1 MTAIDVKKLKKA
13 EKEAARHSAARNQ
26 ISRGANAAFNVLLIV
41 ACILTIFP
49 LWIIIISSITSEVA
63 LTTYGYRLWPMEFS
77 TMAYTYLF
85 NGGSIILTAYRNT
98 LLATVAGT
106 VISVITVGLYAYA
119 LSRPDFK
126 YKKFFT
132 FFSFFTM
139 LFGGGMVS
147 YYNMCRSVLGLKDT
161 VWALFLPMSFSA
173 YWVIIMRTFY
183 QSTVPEA
190 IIESARIDGS
200 GEWRTLLQIVCP
212 LAIPGFATVGLFS
225 AIGIWNDFRQC
236 LLLND
241 SSYYYNL
248 QYTIYQTMNNLQFM
262 KENASK
268 MGGVNVSNLPT
279 ESFRMAMAVVTVGP
293 IILAYP
299 FFQKYFVK
307 GLTVGAV
314 KG

>member
-1 MTAIDVKKLKKA
+1 MSTVDAKKLMKA
-13 EKEAARHSAARNQ
+13 EKEASRHSAARNQ
-26 ISRGANAAFNVLLIV
+26 ISKGTNLLFNVLLIIG
-41 ACILTIFP
+41 CLFTLFP
-49 LWIIIISSITSEVA
+49 LWIIIVSSITSESA
-63 LTTYGYRLWPMEFS
+63 LTTYGYRLWPLEFS
-77 TMAYTYLF
+77 GNAYTYLF
-85 NGGSIILTAYRNT
+85 RDGSVILTAYKNT
-98 LLATVAGT
+98 LIATLSGT
-106 VISVITVGLYAYA
+106 VLSVVTVGLYAYA

-161 VWALFLPMSFSA
+161 VYALFLPMSFSA

-183 QSTVPEA
+183 QSSVPEA

-225 AIGIWNDFRQC
+225 AIGIWNDFRNC

-241 SSYYYNL
+241 SAKFFNL
-248 QYTIYQTMNNLQFM
+248 QYTIYQTMNNLRFL
-262 KENASK
+262 KENASR
-268 MGGVNVSNLPT
+268 MGGVNVANLPAET
-279 ESFRMAMAVVTVGP
+279 FRMAMAVVTVGP
-293 IILAYP
+293 IIMAYP
-299 FFQKYFVK
+299 FFQRYFVK

>member
-1 MTAIDVKKLKKA
+1 MSTIDAKKLMKA
-13 EKEAARHSAARNQ
+13 EKEAAKHSAARNQ
-26 ISRGANAAFNVLLIV
+26 ISKGTNAVFNVVLILACLLT
-41 ACILTIFP
+41 LFP
-49 LWIIIISSITSEVA
+49 LWIIIVSSITSEVA
-63 LTTYGYRLWPMEFS
+63 LTTYGYRLWPLEFS
-77 TMAYTYLF
+77 GNAYTYLF
-85 NGGSIILTAYRNT
+85 RDGSVILTAYKNT
-98 LLATVAGT
+98 LIATLSGT
-106 VISVITVGLYAYA
+106 VLSVITVGLYAYA

-147 YYNMCRSVLGLKDT
+147 YYNMCRTVLGLKDT
-161 VWALFLPMSFSA
+161 VYALFLPMSFSA

-183 QSTVPEA
+183 QSSVPEA

-200 GEWRTLLQIVCP
+200 GEWRTLIQIVCP

-225 AIGIWNDFRQC
+225 AIGIWNDFRNC

-241 SSYYYNL
+241 KAQFYNL
-248 QYTIYQTMNNLQFM
+248 QYTIYQTMNNLRFL
-262 KENASK
+262 KENASR
-268 MGGVNVSNLPT
+268 MGGVNVANLPAET
-279 ESFRMAMAVVTVGP
+279 FRMAMAVVTVGP
-293 IILAYP
+293 IIMAYP
-299 FFQKYFVK
+299 FFQRYFVK